1 MLLGD
6 FPQRIAG
13 SHHIDAFVCRSLLR
27 FGAFR
32 SGKYPRF
39 LPNGAAV
46 LYIRLAGMT
55 TPHSGERIGS
65 RFRWGES
72 KRQRMTGEQLGGIQH
87 HISTPDDTI
96 AAEFVSGA
104 AGGQRDLV
112 GFPAFQRLT
121 VGNKIAGFV
130 CDGDRYIIVGSLYG
144 LRLRLNAGG
153 EPRPCCPGQA
163 NHAQEDSKK

>member
-13 SHHIDAFVCRSLLR
+13 SHHIDAFVAAACCVSGPS
-27 FGAFR
+27 GAESTPF
-32 SGKYPRF
+32 S
-39 LPNGAAV
+39 AQWCAV

-144 LRLRLNAGG
+144 L
-153 EPRPCCPGQA
+153 QA
-163 NHAQEDSKK
+163 AFERWR